1 MAKCKLLPY
10 LSQFTDT
17 GKAICIQSSF
27 LTENIAAF
35 GFGIVYFLLFR
46 KHFLSCCLRI
56 KKFMMHE
63 LSLSQLLILHYV
75 SSLDE
80 NIFAPC
86 TMILFWDLF
95 WKMFPIACLFL
106 SCESSMP
113 MSLMKTDPVLKESHS
128 EATNFDL
135 DFFFFFSNAWIRC
148 PLVAWAQ
155 EIIQNYKVLS
165 TNMILLWHSRMLQR
179 CIMENQA
186 QLILPFEK
194 IANWKLVLSV
204 KLLIG

>member
-63 LSLSQLLILHYV
+63 LSLSQLLILHCFF
-75 SSLDE
+75 SGWKH
-80 NIFAPC
+80 IC
-86 TMILFWDLF
+86 TMYNDTFLRSFL
-95 WKMFPIACLFL
+95 KNVSYCLLL

-135 DFFFFFSNAWIRC
+135 DFFFFFFSNAWIRC

>member
-128 EATNFDL
+128 EATNFDF
-135 DFFFFFSNAWIRC
+135 DFFFFPMLEYDAHWLHEHKRLSKTIKFC
-148 PLVAWAQ
+148 PQIWFCSDTQ
-155 EIIQNYKVLS
+155 ECYKG
-165 TNMILLWHSRMLQR
+165 
-179 CIMENQA
+179 A
-186 QLILPFEK
+186 
-194 IANWKLVLSV
+194 
-204 KLLIG
+204 

>member
-63 LSLSQLLILHYV
+63 LSLSQLLILHCFF
-75 SSLDE
+75 SGWKH
-80 NIFAPC
+80 IC
-86 TMILFWDLF
+86 TMYNDTFLRSFLKNVSYCLLVF
-95 WKMFPIACLFL
+95 VLWKFYAHVTN
-106 SCESSMP
+106 ENWSSAQRK
-113 MSLMKTDPVLKESHS
+113 SLRGNKLW
-128 EATNFDL
+128 L
-135 DFFFFFSNAWIRC
+135 WFFFFFFFFFQCSNTMPTGCMGTRDY
-148 PLVAWAQ
+148 P
-155 EIIQNYKVLS
+155 
-165 TNMILLWHSRMLQR
+165 
-179 CIMENQA
+179 
-186 QLILPFEK
+186 
-194 IANWKLVLSV
+194 KL
-204 KLLIG
+204 

>member
-135 DFFFFFSNAWIRC
+135 DFFFFFFPMLEYDAHWLHGHKRLSKTIKFCLQIWFC
-148 PLVAWAQ
+148 SDTQ
-155 EIIQNYKVLS
+155 ECYKG
-165 TNMILLWHSRMLQR
+165 
-179 CIMENQA
+179 A
-186 QLILPFEK
+186 
-194 IANWKLVLSV
+194 
-204 KLLIG
+204 